1 MTIIAGQNDDYTI
14 IILMIMT
21 FYPHNHQ
28 GQPEICVPMTVNSL
42 PGLFFMSGD
51 WFDLSSRQWQRSR
64 CFLLLHIVVAV
75 VMVMVR
81 STVAMFLSGDWF
93 DVNGRVGFCLG
104 GGVSDGD
111 DGHG

>member
-1 MTIIAGQNDDYTI
+1 MMTIIAGQNDDYTI

-64 CFLLLHIVVAV
+64 CYLLLHIVVAL
-75 VMVMVR
+75 R
-81 STVAMFLSGDWF
+81 GLYSTLFREEHPEKKLLLLADFIKKTGPL
-93 DVNGRVGFCLG
+93 L
-104 GGVSDGD
+104 
-111 DGHG
+111 

>member
-64 CFLLLHIVVAV
+64 CFLLLHGGGSSDGEVN
-75 VMVMVR
+75 
-81 STVAMFLSGDWF
+81 SGDVHVWRL
-93 DVNGRVGFCLG
+93 V
-104 GGVSDGD
+104 
-111 DGHG
+111 